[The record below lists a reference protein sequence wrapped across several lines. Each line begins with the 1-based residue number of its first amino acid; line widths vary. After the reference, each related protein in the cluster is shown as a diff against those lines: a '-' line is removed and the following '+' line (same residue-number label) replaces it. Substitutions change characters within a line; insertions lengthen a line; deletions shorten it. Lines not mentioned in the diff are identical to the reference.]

1 MSDQLSQADIE
12 QARKRSVTRQ
22 DTIPAT
28 AAAPFTILM
37 GPVGLLSGIP
47 GIAQYGQFALPP
59 PGSIVRDR
67 LLSQTPGFE
76 TMWSAAIFK
85 SISKKIAQGFRIEDA
100 DDSQRRIKQAQ
111 QLVLGYDGGYAS
123 GLQRGMQDYLL
134 TDMGMVVEKARQ
146 SSARGARIAGL
157 FHLDALRC
165 YPTGDPSK
173 PIVYWSY
180 YGGYHLLDAE
190 DVIRITDMPSPRVEL
205 RGYGMCAASRA
216 WATILKLAAVEV
228 YFREKITGTRN
239 LAIHIVNGVS
249 DKQMRDA
256 LNSSEEMRNERGF
269 VLYKGS
275 TIIPMTEMAA
285 TPTVVTIPLAEV
297 PDGFN
302 VTEERTDAYRR
313 YAHSIGMNV
322 EDFVPAPA
330 GLNTGL
336 SAQIKD
342 EGIAGQGMAAFDKNW
357 ELALTHTALPGS
369 TTFYMGTNEDW
380 RDQKMK
386 AEAQKARA
394 DMLNVYVQAG
404 AISAMQMLNAGVD
417 GGDLDQAF
425 LPKDATE
432 AGDINDNE
440 KFISGESQSMM
451 PVVTPLPSNT
461 PQAQQLGQSSPSS
474 PGQFAQRRQ
483 KEAKLLEMVSEAR
496 LLFADILEGVQ
507 REKATDGDGV
517 DILIDAELVAA
528 VEWARKARGE

>member
-12 QARKRSVTRQ
+12 QARKRSVTQQ
-22 DTIPAT
+22 DAIPAT

-59 PGSIVRDR
+59 SGSIVRDR

-111 QLVLGYDGGYAS
+111 QLVLGYDGSYAS

-134 TDMGMVVEKARQ
+134 TDMGMIVEKARQ
-146 SSARGARIAGL
+146 SSARGSRVAGL

-165 YPTGDPSK
+165 YPTGDPAK

-205 RGYGMCAASRA
+205 RGYGMCSASRA

-302 VTEERTDAYRR
+302 VAEERTDAYRR

-322 EDFVPAPA
+322 EEFVPAAA

-336 SAQIKD
+336 STQIRD

-357 ELALTHTALPGS
+357 ELALTHTVLPGS

-386 AEAQKARA
+386 ADAQKARA
-394 DMLNVYVQAG
+394 DMLAVYVQNG
-404 AISAMQMLNAGVD
+404 ALSPMQMLNAGVD
-417 GGDLDQAF
+417 SGDLDQAF
-425 LPKDATE
+425 LPDDATE

-440 KFISGESQSMM
+440 KLISGEAQARM
-451 PVVTPLPSNT
+451 PVTTPIPSNQ
-461 PQAQQLGQSSPSS
+461 PQAQQQGQSSPPS
-474 PGQFAQRRQ
+474 PAGPIAQRRM
-483 KEAKLLEMVSEAR
+483 K
-496 LLFADILEGVQ
+496 DN
-507 REKATDGDGV
+507 GDV
-517 DILIDAELVAA
+517 DVLIDEALAGA
-528 VEWARKARGE
+528 LDWARKARGDG

>member
-1 MSDQLSQADIE
+1 MSDQFSQADIE
-12 QARKRSVTRQ
+12 QARKQSVTRQ

-59 PGSIVRDR
+59 QGSIVRDR

-111 QLVLGYDGGYAS
+111 QLVLGYDGSYAS

-146 SSARGARIAGL
+146 SSARGSRISGL

-165 YPTGDPSK
+165 YPTGDPNK

-205 RGYGMCAASRA
+205 RGYGFCSASRA

-322 EDFVPAPA
+322 EEFVPAAA

-336 SAQIKD
+336 STQIRD

-417 GGDLDQAF
+417 SGDLDQAF
-425 LPKDATE
+425 LPDDATE

-440 KFISGESQSMM
+440 KFITGAAQARM
-451 PVVTPLPSNT
+451 PVTTPIPSNT
-461 PQAQQLGQSSPSS
+461 PQAQSAQAAGPM
-474 PGQFAQRRQ
+474 AQRRQ
-483 KEAKLLEMVSEAR
+483 KEADALIRRWKEEDALDE
-496 LLFADILEGVQ
+496 
-507 REKATDGDGV
+507 
-517 DILIDAELVAA
+517 LIDEELAAA
-528 VEWARKARGE
+528 VEWARKARGDG